1 MSLNALLMCRDQQS
15 VRVLAAA
22 MKELEIEQE
31 ACGSAPQALELLA
44 QRYYSA
50 LVVDFDLPT
59 ASQLVRLARMAP
71 AQRRPVVFAMIGART
86 DVGGTFQ
93 SGANF
98 VLYKPLVVSQVLR
111 SLRAGRGF
119 MRADRR
125 RAPRQKIETLV
136 YLRFGDLCAVPAM
149 VLNLSERGLAVEAAQ
164 PLPAG
169 RVPLRFI
176 LPGSA
181 HLIEGE
187 GEVIWSDEG
196 GRAGIL
202 FNELSAS
209 SIKEL
214 KQWLAKRT
222 AKKTVAR
229 VHPRSQKS
237 RLPASTA

>member
-1 MSLNALLMCRDQQS
+1 
-15 VRVLAAA
+15 LAAA

-125 RAPRQKIETLV
+125 RAPRQKNRNTRLPPFRRLV
-136 YLRFGDLCAVPAM
+136 RRTGH
-149 VLNLSERGLAVEAAQ
+149 GAQ
-164 PLPAG
+164 PE
-169 RVPLRFI
+169 RTR
-176 LPGSA
+176 PGSGGSAAAA
-181 HLIEGE
+181 HWPGAFTFYFA
-187 GEVIWSDEG
+187 GKRASDR
-196 GRAGIL
+196 GRGRGHL
-202 FNELSAS
+202 VRRR
-209 SIKEL
+209 
-214 KQWLAKRT
+214 W
-222 AKKTVAR
+222 
-229 VHPRSQKS
+229 PRRNTLQ
-237 RLPASTA
+237 